1 MTLPWEWLALGIAAG
16 MLIGVLVGAY
26 VGFRRG
32 HQFGLWDGELKA
44 NLYWINEWRR
54 RERILAEHM
63 WRKAV
68 DQLFDHGLRPAL
80 RVIEG
85 GKGDEG

>member
-1 MTLPWEWLALGIAAG
+1 MTIPWEWLALGIAAG
-16 MLIGVLVGAY
+16 MLVGVIVGACI
-26 VGFRRG
+26 GFRRG
-32 HQFGLWDGELKA
+32 HKFGLLDGEARA
-44 NLYWINEWRR
+44 NLYWVNEWRR
-54 RERILAEHM
+54 REGTLAEWD